1 MHRAS
6 NFSNIGQSVNTII
19 VTNRGGQS
27 NRKKGHSRLF
37 NSIRI
42 SLVGCLSQKRLGIL
56 NNNKTFLVKSKVCN
70 MVGWAE
76 SNQLLKHQ
84 VTSQAL
90 FFKCQSDQIYLCDSY
105 ELGLT

>member
-1 MHRAS
+1 MTEQDHPCHPEEEDVVAS
-6 NFSNIGQSVNTII
+6 LHHAQREVAVQVIGLKDQSCIGIKVGNI
-19 VTNRGGQS
+19 
-27 NRKKGHSRLF
+27 
-37 NSIRI
+37 
-42 SLVGCLSQKRLGIL
+42 
-56 NNNKTFLVKSKVCN
+56 
-70 MVGWAE
+70 VGWAE